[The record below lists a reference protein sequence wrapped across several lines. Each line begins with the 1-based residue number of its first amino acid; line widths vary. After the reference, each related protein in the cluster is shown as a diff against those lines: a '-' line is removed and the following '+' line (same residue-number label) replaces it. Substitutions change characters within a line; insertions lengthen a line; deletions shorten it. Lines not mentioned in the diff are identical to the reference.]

1 MKTDKF
7 NNMISAFT
15 CDFSLARENNKHS
28 CEVGRPIVKTHQ
40 DNGFKLADLDT
51 EIKNGNERLNKD
63 IDLLE
68 ELEFLLRTGQAE
80 IHIVK

>member
-15 CDFSLARENNKHS
+15 CDFILAKD
-28 CEVGRPIVKTHQ
+28 G
-40 DNGFKLADLDT
+40 DFKLAELDT
-51 EIKNGNERLNKD
+51 NINKGNKP
-63 IDLLE
+63 LLE
-68 ELEFLLRTGQAE
+68 DIELLRELDFLLRSGQAE